1 MATRIKRKVC
11 ILGSTGSV
19 GKNALEIVR
28 QQPDRFEIVGLACGS
43 SVDHLLAQIEEF
55 QPSFVSLGSEKLA
68 GEIRE
73 KLPRGVEIFYGSMGH
88 RDLVEQCRA
97 DVVMASM
104 SGTHGLLAT
113 LQAIRQNVSVLGIA
127 NKEILVMAGAYIN
140 EALEESQTKLV
151 PVDSEHS
158 AIFQA
163 LMGNSRAEVSR
174 IILTASGGPFRSL
187 DKSAFSK
194 ITKAQALQHP
204 NWVMGSKITI
214 DSATMM
220 NKGLEYIE
228 AIRLFQLRPEQIEIV
243 VHPQSIIH
251 SMVEY
256 QDHSVMAQ
264 LGISDMR
271 IPISLALAYPHR
283 LSIDLGQKINFASIA
298 QLNFEKP
305 DYERFPC
312 LSLAI
317 EAQKLGDQGP
327 VILNASNEIAV
338 EAFLNDQISFVEIPQ
353 LIENA
358 LQYFADR
365 KADSL
370 DSVLVLDE
378 EVRSWSIQMVDNSL
392 NSEWGNKH
400 HELVN

>member
-1 MATRIKRKVC
+1 MTTRIKRRVC
-11 ILGSTGSV
+11 VLGSTGSV
-19 GKNALEIVR
+19 GKNTLEIVR

-43 SVDHLLAQIEEF
+43 SVDLLLAQIEEF
-55 QPSFVSLGSEKLA
+55 GPPFVSLGSSKLA
-68 GEIRE
+68 GELRE
-73 KLPRGVEIFYGSMGH
+73 KVPSGVEIFSGFMGH

-140 EALEESQTKLV
+140 EALEGSQTKLV

-158 AIFQA
+158 AIFQS
-163 LMGNSRAEVSR
+163 LMGNSRAEVSK
-174 IILTASGGPFRSL
+174 IILTASGGPFRNL
-187 DKSAFSK
+187 DKLSFSK

-228 AIRLFQLRPEQIEIV
+228 AIRLFQLKPDQIEIV

-264 LGISDMR
+264 LGLSDMR
-271 IPISLALAYPHR
+271 IPISLALAYPDR
-283 LSIDLGQKINFASIA
+283 LAIELGQKIDFASIA
-298 QLNFEKP
+298 QLSFERP
-305 DYERFPC
+305 DFERFPC
-312 LSLAI
+312 LALAI
-317 EAQKLGDQGP
+317 EAQKMGDQGP
-327 VILNASNEIAV
+327 VILNASNEVAV
-338 EAFLNDQISFVEIPQ
+338 AAFLNDQISFVEIPQ

-365 KADSL
+365 KAISL

-378 EVRSWSIQMVDNSL
+378 EVRSWSNQMVDNSL
-392 NSEWGNKH
+392 NSEWGNKY